1 MQYSTI
7 YYEYSTLPPTHN
19 FPDDLASSTPGAM
32 SDDEEICVRES
43 RITTYRDAK
52 FRKVA
57 GTSLCA
63 ATLAASAFVQQPHIG
78 AVALSLNAACFGF
91 LQGMFHQ

>member
-1 MQYSTI
+1 
-7 YYEYSTLPPTHN
+7 
-19 FPDDLASSTPGAM
+19 M
-32 SDDEEICVRES
+32 SDDEEICARES

-57 GTSLCA
+57 GYILCT
-63 ATLAASAFVQQPHIG
+63 ATLLAASAFVQQPHIG
-78 AVALSLNAACFGF
+78 AVALSLNAGRF